1 MSKTLLIKNIKAI
14 ITCDKNDNLFTN
26 QNIFIKDGVI
36 DYIGKEILL
45 ADEVI
50 DGKDMYVYPGL
61 VNSHHHLFQTFTR
74 NLPQVQNMEL
84 FDWLTTLY
92 EIWKGVVQESV
103 KYSSL
108 IGMGELMKYG
118 CTTCFDHHYLFPKDA
133 EDTLIDEQFN
143 SARTLG
149 IRYNASRGS
158 MTLSKKDGGLPP
170 DSVVQSTDKVL
181 YDSERLIK
189 KYHNKDRYS
198 MTQVVLAP
206 CAPFN
211 VTKEVMIESAI
222 MARQYDV
229 RLHTHLAETRD
240 EEEYTMRNFK
250 MRPLEY
256 MDTLGWIGND
266 VWYAHG
272 IHFNDDELKVLAK
285 TQTGVAHCPI
295 SNMKLA
301 SGVARIPE
309 MIKMGI
315 PVGLAVDGS
324 ASNDA
329 SNLLEEIRVGYLLHR
344 SNYSNNAPTGYDIL
358 KLATNGSAKLLGR
371 DDIGSL
377 EVGKAADLFMIRT
390 NKFELVGGLEDPKS
404 LLGTLGIKR
413 PVDYTI
419 VNGEIVVKD
428 GKLVKVDED
437 KLFYEANE
445 AVKVLLSKV

>member
-14 ITCDKNDNLFTN
+14 ITCDENDNLLKN
-26 QNIFIKDGVI
+26 QNIFIRNGVI
-36 DYIGKEILL
+36 EYIGEDILL

-50 DGKDMYVYPGL
+50 DAKEMYVYPGL

-74 NLPQVQNMEL
+74 NLPQVQNLEL

-118 CTTCFDHHYLFPKDA
+118 CTTCFDHHYLFPKEA
-133 EDTLIDEQFN
+133 EETLIDEQFN
-143 SARTLG
+143 SAKILG

-181 YDSERLIK
+181 YDSERLIN
-189 KYHNKDRYS
+189 KYHNRDRYS

-211 VTKEVMIESAI
+211 VTKEVMVESAI
-222 MARQYDV
+222 MARQYGV
-229 RLHTHLAETRD
+229 RLHTHLAETLD
-240 EEEYTMRNFK
+240 EQEYTMRNFN

-256 MDTLGWIGND
+256 MDTLGWVGSD

-272 IHFNDDELKVLAK
+272 IHFNDEELKVLAK

-329 SNLLEEIRVGYLLHR
+329 SNLLEEIRIGYLLHR
-344 SNYSNNAPTGYDIL
+344 SNYSHKAPTGYDIL

-390 NKFELVGGLEDPKS
+390 NRFELVGGLDDPKS
-404 LLGTLGIKR
+404 ILGTIGIKR

-445 AVKVLLSKV
+445 AVNVLLSKV